1 MLKVVLVDCVG
12 NHVYVKGTNDCG
24 RNPSNVQGIVLDRSL
39 WALAKHTW
47 AIEAGTYQSTNA
59 TKEFQASHLIAHVD

>member
-1 MLKVVLVDCVG
+1 MLKVLLVYCVG

-39 WALAKHTW
+39 
-47 AIEAGTYQSTNA
+47 
-59 TKEFQASHLIAHVD
+59 